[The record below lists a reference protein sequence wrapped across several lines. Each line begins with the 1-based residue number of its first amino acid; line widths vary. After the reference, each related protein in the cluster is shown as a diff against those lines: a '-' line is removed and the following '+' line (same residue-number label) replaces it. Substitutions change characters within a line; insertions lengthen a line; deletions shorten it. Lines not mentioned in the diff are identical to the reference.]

1 MWLSERAAAGG
12 GAERVRAGIGTVT
25 IGGKNAAVLLK
36 SEQRNIGV
44 VGPQG
49 LQWRPGRDSQVLV
62 LETEDGERYIL
73 GAAEAGSETLGEG
86 ELCLKCG
93 ETWLKIGH
101 DGSIS
106 AEGEV
111 HICGDV
117 YVTGRLFLNGIEVQA
132 GGTDD

>member
-1 MWLSERAAAGG
+1 MWLSEHAAAGG
-12 GAERVRAGIGTVT
+12 RTERARAKIGTVT
-25 IGGKNAAVLLK
+25 IGGKNAAVLL
-36 SEQRNIGV
+36 SGEQRNLGV
-44 VGPQG
+44 IAPQG
-49 LQWRPGRDSQVLV
+49 MQWRPGREQQVLV
-62 LETEDGERYIL
+62 LETDDGERYIL
-73 GAAEAGSETLGEG
+73 GVAGTGGESLSEG

-93 ETWLKIGH
+93 ETWLKLGH